1 MKQDFTDSLCSGRCR
16 KLRSKACI
24 GWKRDEV
31 RGKNKSETL
40 EKKANHLFLLHV
52 LVFFFLLRVVKHT
65 QLEGVG
71 VMGCV
76 KLPNSHERNI
86 IWIGFINRIFPP
98 SQMEKEG
105 GKGLNTFKWNN

>member
-1 MKQDFTDSLCSGRCR
+1 MKLEGKTRV
-16 KLRSKACI
+16 KH
-24 GWKRDEV
+24 WKR
-31 RGKNKSETL
+31 KQIIFFSCM
-40 EKKANHLFLLHV
+40 FW
-52 LVFFFLLRVVKHT
+52 FFFLLRVVKHT